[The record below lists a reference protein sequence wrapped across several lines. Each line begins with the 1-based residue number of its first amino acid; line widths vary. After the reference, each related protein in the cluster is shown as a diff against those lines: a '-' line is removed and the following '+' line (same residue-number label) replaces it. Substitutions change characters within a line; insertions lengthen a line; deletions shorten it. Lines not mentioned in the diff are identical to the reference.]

1 MVHLALLVRELAGTE
16 TGSGIHHHRRLNLQI
31 AGLGVAVEEEI
42 DEGSLKSRALALVN
56 RESCAGDLHAEVEV
70 DDVQLLGKLP
80 VRECVRSQIRYLI
93 AHLDH
98 EIVFRA
104 LALRNEIARDIRKQ
118 DYERVEFRL
127 VAGGL
132 LLQFG

>member
-56 RESCAGDLHAEVEV
+56 RESCAGDLHTEVEV

-127 VAGGL
+127 VVGGL